1 MVAFD
6 HDRSTP
12 RSRSCKFADRPPRA
26 NPLFFLQL
34 RKWTPQKT
42 FFPFAT
48 SHRQTERDLHIASI
62 FIDHRLNHLL
72 MSIISG
78 FVPRFD
84 SSLTSSKVLVCSRT
98 AVSSEMSQT
107 HAHHTRDGTNRT
119 GKPFSRSTERKTS
132 VDPSYRVQQHG
143 RKKQK
148 EKKPT
153 EATHTWTWTGHHW
166 RRFLWCARAA
176 SLCPNPLSIERS
188 GVEKK
193 PVFLR
198 RLLVPQPPPFAPEPS
213 NAAP

>member
-1 MVAFD
+1 
-6 HDRSTP
+6 
-12 RSRSCKFADRPPRA
+12 
-26 NPLFFLQL
+26 
-34 RKWTPQKT
+34 
-42 FFPFAT
+42 
-48 SHRQTERDLHIASI
+48 
-62 FIDHRLNHLL
+62 

-198 RLLVPQPPPFAPEPS
+198 RLLVPQPPPFAFKRCAVTCSRRSTKPS
-213 NAAP
+213 FLQVLRELSYTRSLPHAAHLCCFMFHLP